1 MLVRRDRSLLLV
13 VDIQDRLAPAIHE
26 VEALVGRVGVLLD
39 AARRLEVPV
48 IVSEQYPQGLGPTV
62 ETLQPC
68 LEGARFLSKTTF
80 SCADEPLIHAAIA
93 QSGRDQVVLCGT
105 EAHVCVLQSALG
117 FRALGL
123 EVFVVAD
130 AVGSR
135 RPQSRELA
143 LERLRGEGV
152 VVVNAEMVVFEWLE
166 RAATEEFR
174 AVSPLIR

>member
-13 VDIQDRLAPAIHE
+13 VDIQARLAPAIHE
-26 VEALVGRVGVLLD
+26 VEPLVGRVGVLLE
-39 AARRLEVPV
+39 AARRLAVPV
-48 IVSEQYPQGLGPTV
+48 MVSEQYPQGLGATIEP
-62 ETLQPC
+62 LQPR
-68 LEGARFLSKTTF
+68 LEGARFLSKTAF

-135 RPQSRELA
+135 HPESRDLA
-143 LERLRGEGV
+143 LARLRHEGV
-152 VVVNAEMVVFEWLE
+152 VVVNTEMVVFEWLQ
-166 RAATEEFR
+166 RAATDEFR
-174 AVSPLIR
+174 AVSPLIK